1 MKVGVKKASDAWYEE
16 IREFKTTRDFFNW
29 LKKTYTRW
37 ILFFKEDGDFKGYHG
52 FENCDLI
59 AMIYDD
65 YIE

>member
-1 MKVGVKKASDAWYEE
+1 MKVGVKKASDARYEE
-16 IREFKTTRDFFNW
+16 IRLFKTTKDFFDW
-29 LKKTYTRW
+29 LRKTYTRW
-37 ILFFKEDGDFKGYHG
+37 IIFFKEDEDFKGYRG